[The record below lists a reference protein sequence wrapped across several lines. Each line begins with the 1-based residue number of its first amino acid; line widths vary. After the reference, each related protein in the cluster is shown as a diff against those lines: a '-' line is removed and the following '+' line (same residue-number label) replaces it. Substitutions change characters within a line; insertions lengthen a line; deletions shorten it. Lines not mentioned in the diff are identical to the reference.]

1 MQPKKGKGGP
11 LTTQPVRT
19 TRVRRPTQLRGEL
32 WGGTR
37 EMDEI
42 IEHGRGRPRA
52 VALRKCW
59 RWERETSIF
68 LPKTAVKSSFMESE
82 LKLCFSTADTSLPT
96 LQVSDEI
103 QTAMSGT
110 FKGLHLVNFMVL
122 FAAISKLLIQNLNCD
137 FLQKLFILFFS
148 GLTKRRCIVTSK
160 KRETH
165 PNLHK
170 T

>member
-37 EMDEI
+37 EMEEI
-42 IEHGRGRPRA
+42 IEHGRERPRA

-110 FKGLHLVNFMVL
+110 FKGLHFFNFMVL
-122 FAAISKLLIQNLNCD
+122 FCSYFQATNPEPKLWFPPKI
-137 FLQKLFILFFS
+137 IIFFS

-160 KRETH
+160 KKKRNPPKPT
-165 PNLHK
+165 
-170 T
+170 